1 MSRNNSTKFQ
11 KFCKVCQDA
20 GKTETEYRSHFIRE
34 TRDPNSRVVCPTLL
48 ATECRYCFKKGHTI
62 KFCNA
67 IKQNNAVKQNNMN
80 TNYTRNNKNIEKPV
94 NTNTNKK
101 ITNAF
106 TCLDDD
112 SDDEQFPQLC
122 APSNKVNNYIVPIA
136 SQKLFTPHSPT
147 TSPPPHSLVKIA
159 PWNKECNTDET
170 KIDYSNINIVQP
182 PKPLQVNRQMKSWA
196 DDSSDEDEEFNF
208 NNGYNFNNTIKIEIP
223 QQYDQEDLDHEMYE
237 EAGDEMWRY
246 KA

>member
-20 GKTETEYRSHFIRE
+20 GKPESEYRSHFIRE

-67 IKQNNAVKQNNMN
+67 IKQNNTN
-80 TNYTRNNKNIEKPV
+80 TNYTRNNTNINKNMEKPV
-94 NTNTNKK
+94 NKNTNITTNKK
-101 ITNAF
+101 MTNAF

-147 TSPPPHSLVKIA
+147 TSPPPHSLVKFA
-159 PWNKECNTDET
+159 PLDKTTN
-170 KIDYSNINIVQP
+170 YSNINIVQP
-182 PKPLQVNRQMKSWA
+182 PKHLQVNRQMKSWA

-208 NNGYNFNNTIKIEIP
+208 NTGYNFNNTIKIEIT
-223 QQYDQEDLDHEMYE
+223 QQYNQQQLEDELYE